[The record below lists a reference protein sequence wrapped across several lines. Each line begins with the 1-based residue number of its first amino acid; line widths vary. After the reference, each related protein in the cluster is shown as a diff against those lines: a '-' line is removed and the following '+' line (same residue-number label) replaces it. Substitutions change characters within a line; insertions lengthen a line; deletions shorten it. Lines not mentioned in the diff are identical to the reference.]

1 MSGFFFTPIGR
12 DSASLL
18 SQPDYEVISDSGP
31 RRVFYDEAIRYS
43 IETRVYLDLCR
54 NAEPATPQHTAP
66 SASELAVLAY
76 GMDSLCPSDDTLC
89 QCKMPWALTQ
99 ITRFL
104 PGRAPVDTARI
115 WRNIH
120 TSFARTDYSRS
131 NLPEVHRTFRRDYPG
146 FKFAVSRSLFAFI
159 KSAVVVCIV
168 DLANGKSNS
177 VRIDHPLDLR
187 VVNSTTVYVL
197 TKRGKIFS
205 VALGFDSAALV
216 FQSRRVDKFK
226 VNRSVDPLFVASWK
240 SSLFYGSEFHQSRF
254 TFPSQIVDFE
264 ILGDRVFVA
273 ADSVVSILKGDE
285 TIDQF
290 TSDIRIKGLC
300 LGSSPDSAFVWGG
313 KTLESIDFRSS
324 DVSRVLDFDI
334 RQCLVASHFVAVA
347 GRKALIVIDDRFPT
361 ETHSEILKAG
371 EPFKAAWIDGE
382 DVLAVADARGLKL
395 FDIGQGSA
403 LLNRYPH
410 TSGTVTDI
418 QTTDDS
424 VFVTTNAELVVL
436 QMNTRP
442 ILLDAVL

>member
-12 DSASLL
+12 DNASLL

-54 NAEPATPQHTAP
+54 NAEPAKPQHTAP

-76 GMDSLCPSDDTLC
+76 GMDSLCPSDDKLR
-89 QCKMPWALTQ
+89 QCEMPWALTQ

-120 TSFARTDYSRS
+120 TSFPRTDYSRS
-131 NLPEVHRTFRRDYPG
+131 NLPEVHRTFRRDYPS

-159 KSAVVVCIV
+159 KSAAVVCIV

-177 VRIDHPLDLR
+177 VRIDQPLDLR

-197 TKRGKIFS
+197 TKRGEIFS

-216 FQSRRVDKFK
+216 FQSRGLDKFK
-226 VNRSVDPLFVASWK
+226 VTRSVDPLFVASCR
-240 SSLFYGSEFHQSRF
+240 SSLFYGSEFHQAQF

-264 ILGDRVFVA
+264 LLGDRVFVA
-273 ADSVVSILKGDE
+273 TDSVVSILKGDQ

-290 TSDIRIKGLC
+290 TTDRRIKGIC
-300 LGSSPDSAFVWGG
+300 LGSSPDSAFVWGE

-334 RQCLVASHFVAVA
+334 RRCLVASHFVAVA
-347 GRKALIVIDDRFPT
+347 GQEDLIVIDDRFPT
-361 ETHSEILKAG
+361 ETH
-371 EPFKAAWIDGE
+371 
-382 DVLAVADARGLKL
+382 
-395 FDIGQGSA
+395 
-403 LLNRYPH
+403 
-410 TSGTVTDI
+410 
-418 QTTDDS
+418 
-424 VFVTTNAELVVL
+424 
-436 QMNTRP
+436 
-442 ILLDAVL
+442 